1 MTTHK
6 VYEQQLLQ
14 QQQLNTIPQIKFCE
28 KMYKNSK
35 KNGNIILTIHASIT
49 HKKKLRTY
57 LFAYT
62 HTQAH
67 KQKLNNKCT
76 MALK

>member
-1 MTTHK
+1 
-6 VYEQQLLQ
+6 
-14 QQQLNTIPQIKFCE
+14 
-28 KMYKNSK
+28 MYKNSK

-49 HKKKLRTY
+49 YQKEKLRTY